1 MMALGTAE
9 QVNTFLLGG
18 YQLQAMAPEEFR
30 TGVTATFKFFYYKK
44 GPVIV
49 QKGRVTPDPITLS
62 FKFKGPDAVDA
73 ELFLRAMAKKQEKI
87 SLSWLN
93 RFAFKGYITQV
104 GDFSHTRLWATGSIT
119 FQPTEDTSQAG
130 SGAALSAKFATSSL
144 PAQNWLDLLGSASIA
159 IAGFLVALKQQV
171 ADVFQPLVDAKAAID
186 LVTLTITQ
194 SIATAGDIA
203 SLPYQTASALASSI
217 NDALL
222 LIPIA
227 ASDLSS
233 KVLAP
238 AIPIFEGAT
247 NYLGQAAGLGVLVEL
262 DNAQDAFLN
271 LASTLAPQ
279 PVIYKSVYGDTLQDV
294 CDIFKLALVDLLS
307 LNSTL
312 TDGPIPAGTLVKIPA
327 VSI

>member
-1 MMALGTAE
+1 MALGTAE

-44 GPVIV
+44 GPAIV

-130 SGAALSAKFATSSL
+130 SGAALSAKFTTSSL
-144 PAQNWLDLLGSASIA
+144 PLQSWLDLLKDIKNA
-159 IAGFLVALKQQV
+159 IAVYLQNLKSLVA
-171 ADVFQPLVDAKAAID
+171 DIFQPLDDLRQAID
-186 LVTLTITQ
+186 LITSTITDT
-194 SIATAGDIA
+194 IATVGDIA
-203 SLPYQTASALASSI
+203 SLPYQQLSALVDTVNS
-217 NDALL
+217 ALL
-222 LIPIA
+222 LVPLA
-227 ASDLSS
+227 ANDITS
-233 KVLAP
+233 KVLSP
-238 AIPIFEGAT
+238 TIPIFEGTT
-247 NYLGQAAGLGVLVEL
+247 NYLGQAAGLGALVEIG
-262 DNAQDAFLN
+262 NSQDALLN
-271 LASTLAPQ
+271 LANTLAPQ
-279 PVIYKSVYGDTLQDV
+279 PVIYKSVYGDTPQDV
-294 CDIFKLALVDLLS
+294 GDLFAVALGDLLS
-307 LNSTL
+307 LNSNL
-312 TDGPIPAGTLVKIPA
+312 TDGPIPAGSLVKIP
-327 VSI
+327 SISS